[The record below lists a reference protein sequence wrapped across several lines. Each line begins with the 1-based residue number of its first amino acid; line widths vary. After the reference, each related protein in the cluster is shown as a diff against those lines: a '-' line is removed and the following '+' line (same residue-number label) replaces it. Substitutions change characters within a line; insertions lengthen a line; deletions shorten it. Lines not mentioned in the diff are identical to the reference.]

1 MNESWFILREVIMP
15 GRRGARKTVH
25 RNSVSGKFVKKGYA
39 KRHPRT
45 TETER
50 VRRGKR

>member
-1 MNESWFILREVIMP
+1 MTKNKVIVN
-15 GRRGARKTVH
+15 RRSAID
-25 RNSVSGKFVKKGYA
+25 GKFVKKSYI

-50 VRRGKR
+50 NRRKKS